1 MIIHDPHS
9 PTGHIKWADRQ
20 FQFTFPVGIYPELIE
35 RLRGTPARLA
45 ERLTTVPAGHLVQ
58 RSGGS
63 WSMQEHAGHLADL
76 DEALFLPRLD
86 DYDTGLPI
94 LRAAD
99 MTNPVTEAAQH
110 NGRPLA
116 DLLGGCR
123 SIRARLVE
131 RLEGL
136 EADAFARVAR
146 HPRLQCPMRLVDML
160 FFHAEHDDYH
170 LARITELS
178 RAIYQA
184 RKIEGTCSTRPA

>member
-1 MIIHDPHS
+1 M
-9 PTGHIKWADRQ
+9 TGHIKWADRR

-45 ERLTTVPAGHLVQ
+45 ERLTAVPAGRLVQ
-58 RSGGS
+58 RYGGS

-86 DYDTGLPI
+86 DYESGVPV

-99 MTNPVTEAAQH
+99 MTNAGTEAAHH
-110 NGRPLA
+110 NRRSLA
-116 DLLGGCR
+116 DVLGRCR
-123 SIRARLVE
+123 STRARLVA
-131 RLEGL
+131 RLEAL
-136 EADAFARVAR
+136 EPDAFAQVAR

-170 LARITELS
+170 LARITELGRS
-178 RAIYQA
+178 AGA
-184 RKIEGTCSTRPA
+184 T

>member
-1 MIIHDPHS
+1 VKKVPPSLDH
-9 PTGHIKWADRQ
+9 TGHIKWADRD

-45 ERLTTVPAGHLVQ
+45 ERLTAVPAGQLVQ
-58 RSGGS
+58 RRGGG

-86 DYDTGLPI
+86 DYENGVAI

-99 MTNPVTEAAQH
+99 MANPGTEAAQH
-110 NGRPLA
+110 NRRPLA
-116 DLLGGCR
+116 HVLGGCR
-123 SIRARLVE
+123 DNRARLVA

-136 EADAFARVAR
+136 EAGVFARVAR

-170 LARITELS
+170 LARITELLTV
-178 RAIYQA
+178 AF
-184 RKIEGTCSTRPA
+184 GTAGGPPAAPLPE